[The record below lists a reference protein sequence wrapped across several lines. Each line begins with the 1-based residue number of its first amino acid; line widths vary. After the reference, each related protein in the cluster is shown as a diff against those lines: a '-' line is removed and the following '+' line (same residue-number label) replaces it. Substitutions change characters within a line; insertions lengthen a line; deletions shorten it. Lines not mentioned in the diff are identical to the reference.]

1 MMTIFVSIHMRKKQ
15 PTEEMPREKLLR
27 RGAQYLTD
35 AELLAIFLRTGLPGK
50 GVVQLAEE
58 VLEYF
63 GGVRS
68 ILQAHE
74 GDFTAIRGLG
84 QAQFVQLQ
92 ATSELTRRALNEGL
106 DAGAR
111 FNDPQVVHQYLLNNF
126 SASRHERFAGLFL
139 NSKNQLLR
147 FDFLFEGS
155 INSAQVYPRTVAQH
169 CLKVNA
175 AAVIFA
181 HNHPSGDV
189 SPSKADVQL
198 TRRLSEVLALIDVR
212 VLDHF
217 IVGHNQTFSM
227 AAHQMI

>member
-1 MMTIFVSIHMRKKQ
+1 MNKKRPVQ
-15 PTEEMPREKLLR
+15 EMPREKLLR
-27 RGAQYLTD
+27 KGAQYLTD

-58 VLEYF
+58 VLTYF

-68 ILQAHE
+68 MMDAHVA
-74 GDFTAIRGLG
+74 DFTAIRGLG
-84 QAQFVQLQ
+84 QAKFVQLQ
-92 ATSELTRRALNEGL
+92 ASTELTRRALNEGL
-106 DAGAR
+106 GEDAR
-111 FNDPQVVHQYLLNNF
+111 FNDPQLVHHYLLNNF

-147 FDFLFEGS
+147 FDYLFEGS

-189 SPSKADVQL
+189 RPSEADVQL
-198 TRRLSEVLALIDVR
+198 TRRLTEVLALIDVR

>member
-1 MMTIFVSIHMRKKQ
+1 
-15 PTEEMPREKLLR
+15 MPREKLLTK
-27 RGAQYLTD
+27 GVEHLTD

-50 GVVQLAEE
+50 GVLQLAEE

-63 GGVRS
+63 GGVRP
-68 ILQAHE
+68 IITAHVGE
-74 GDFTAIRGLG
+74 FTAIKGLG
-84 QAQFVQLQ
+84 KAQYVQLQ
-92 ATSELTRRALNEGL
+92 ASSELARRALNEQL
-106 DAGAR
+106 DHEAT
-111 FNDPQVVHQYLLNNF
+111 FNDPQLVHQYLLNNF
-126 SASRHERFAGLFL
+126 TVARHERFAGLFL

-147 FDFLFEGS
+147 FDYLFEGS

-169 CLKVNA
+169 CLQVNA

-189 SPSKADVQL
+189 RPSEADVQL
-198 TRRLSEVLALIDVR
+198 TRRLTEVLALIDVR